1 MKSTENEFN
10 NFVVIVL
17 SLVFVVVFFS
27 CQTGKPVKRM
37 GDDGFVYAMIYDNES
52 NPVSGVSVFL
62 DGQKI
67 TDSDIQ
73 GRFILE
79 KLKEGTYTIGLVKK
93 GYESLEGNFE
103 YVPLHVLYFKL
114 FNAVQL
120 LNLAENAL
128 DVKDYTEADRFL
140 DRALT
145 LEPDRHDFLFLKSIN
160 LYLQGKYDETRIIL
174 EKLVNS
180 GVNDQSVNQLLELA
194 THTAQP

>member
-1 MKSTENEFN
+1 MKSAKSKFN
-10 NFVVIVL
+10 NLVL
-17 SLVFVVVFFS
+17 ILPSLILVFMFFS
-27 CQTGKPVKRM
+27 CQTGKSVERL

-62 DGQKI
+62 DGKKI

-73 GRFILE
+73 GRFVLE
-79 KLKEGTYTIGLVKK
+79 KLKKGTYAIKLVKK
-93 GYESLEGNFE
+93 GYENLEENFE

-128 DVKDYTEADRFL
+128 DVKDYAEADRFL

-160 LYLQGKYDETRIIL
+160 LYLQGKYDEARIIL

-180 GVNDQSVNQLLELA
+180 GVNDHSVNQLLELVTHA
-194 THTAQP
+194 TQP